1 MAFVDRLAAL
11 CAQFPD
17 LRAQPGLLV
26 SLAQSAGSDQQIR
39 DVASFAQATSWRRVL
54 ESVPAEHAQAMWDA
68 LPPTDRQRVLGSGY
82 SPVIQRN
89 EGRGFWAGV
98 APQAPLSNAM
108 DASAAQAQAP
118 PAVDVAPPGDP
129 VDAPQ
134 PGDPV
139 QPLRAPAPDV
149 MGGGPGGAV

>member
-26 SLAQSAGSDQQIR
+26 SLAQSQGSDQQIR
-39 DVASFAQATSWRRVL
+39 DMASFAQATSWRRVL
-54 ESVPAEHAQAMWDA
+54 ESVPPEHAQAMWDA

-82 SPVIQRN
+82 SPVIERN

-98 APQAPLSNAM
+98 AQQAPRQLPP
-108 DASAAQAQAP
+108 QP

-134 PGDPV
+134 PGDV
-139 QPLRAPAPDV
+139 PDV
-149 MGGGPGGAV
+149 TVGGDQGGAV